1 MDWYRQ
7 TRSTT
12 KEFEKAA
19 DQSCIDTI
27 NQWNN
32 PFQIH
37 NSLIVLAS
45 GISADDAMTKDLH
58 RPEAVGKSNH

>member
-1 MDWYRQ
+1 M
-7 TRSTT
+7 
-12 KEFEKAA
+12 
-19 DQSCIDTI
+19 

-45 GISADDAMTKDLH
+45 GISADDAITKDLN
-58 RPEAVGKSNH
+58 RPKAVGKSNH